1 MRHHALLTALLALTL
16 FPSCIKEPERTY
28 EFDFKSAEG
37 AVFEEFNLPVSDI
50 QLQILI
56 VSNCDWEIIVPEAT
70 GEWLS
75 FSQTQGDGDAS
86 VVMTAKGNG
95 TADIREGTFDVR
107 ISNAGHRT
115 YRVNQKCNQGYF
127 SVTADKT
134 KIVDCGET
142 VTISVDT
149 NLGDWEYSV
158 DGEELTEVSKT
169 SGELVL
175 SLGGPLV
182 TDGDRNLTVSFSSPS
197 HPDCSE
203 TWPVT
208 VKSALTLD
216 LAPLKDGSVTNVSA
230 FNIPVTTVE
239 GMGMT
244 AGGTLHFLHAPGS
257 TQSEGYVKVDY
268 VTNRRLREALLD
280 GHSMEAQF
288 MPGADNDASKDICV
302 MSAMQSGGMGIIL
315 PAGSG
320 DICWW
325 VSVSPNGVSR
335 WCKVS
340 SGVVPRKGEYYH
352 VVGIWDKAAGKALL
366 YVNGELKGS
375 SDASGELVQPA
386 TNDYKW
392 LCVGGDTAK
401 DAAESAFNGDVA
413 LARVYDAV
421 LDESAVKALW
431 DEAGK
436 DFGKSVTDIQDV
448 LYLPECNVSAGS
460 MIPVSATGLRD
471 GDGIRLES
479 LDRSA
484 SMDCSATVSGGRLN
498 CTVPANLTSGRWMM
512 MLTRDGGAAPLGI
525 VGFTVSPDA
534 APIHRPMTIAHRGAH
549 GTGIPE
555 NSIAALAKAQEIGC
569 FGSETDCWISTD
581 GEIFINHDGV
591 IGGKKIQNCSSADLA
606 GVTLANGE
614 KLPTFSEYLAQAG
627 KGSTKL
633 IIEIKQHS
641 TEQQDF
647 DCVDKVMDIVK
658 AEGMC
663 DRVEWISFSYPVCK
677 RVAAA
682 LPGAKVGYL
691 QHDRTPA
698 DVLADGITSI
708 DYSFDYMFAYPGL
721 FDQAHSL
728 GMIVNVWTVDKDMDL
743 LKSIGLGADYITTN
757 EAARLLEIADRLFD

>member
-1 MRHHALLTALLALTL
+1 MRHHALLTAALALTL
-16 FPSCIKEPERTY
+16 LPSCIKEPEKTC
-28 EFDFKSAEG
+28 EFDFKSEEG

-50 QLQILI
+50 QLQIRI
-56 VSNCDWEIIVPEAT
+56 ESNCEWEITVPGAT

-75 FSQTQGDGDAS
+75 FSQTQGNGDAS
-86 VVMTAKGNG
+86 VVMTAKGND
-95 TADIREGTFDVR
+95 TADIRRGTFDV
-107 ISNAGHRT
+107 SLSDAGKRT
-115 YRVNQKCNQGYF
+115 YHVNQKCNPGYF

-149 NLGDWEYSV
+149 NLRDWEYSI
-158 DGEELTEVSKT
+158 DGEGLTEVSKT

-182 TDGDRNLTVSFSSPS
+182 TDGDRELTVSFSSPS
-197 HPDCSE
+197 HPECYE

-280 GHSMEAQF
+280 GHSMEVQF
-288 MPGADNDASKDICV
+288 MLGADNDASNDICV

-325 VSVSPNGVSR
+325 INVSPNGISR

-340 SGVVPRKGEYYH
+340 SGIVPRKGEYYH
-352 VVGIWDKAAGKALL
+352 VVGIWDREAGKAML

-375 SDASGELVQPA
+375 TDASGELVQPA

-392 LCVGGDTAK
+392 LCVGGDTAR
-401 DAAESAFNGDVA
+401 DAAESAFNGDIA
-413 LARVYDAV
+413 LARIYDAV
-421 LDESAVKALW
+421 LDENAVKALR
-431 DEAGK
+431 EAAGN

-448 LYLPECNVSAGS
+448 LYLPVCNVNAGS
-460 MIPVSATGLRD
+460 VIPVCANGLRD

-479 LDRSA
+479 LDRSG
-484 SMDCSATVSGGRLN
+484 SIDCSTTVSGGRIN
-498 CTVPANLTSGRWMM
+498 YTVPENLTGGRWMM
-512 MLTRDGGAAPLGI
+512 MLLRNGGSAPLG
-525 VGFTVSPDA
+525 VVNFTVSQDA
-534 APIHRPMTIAHRGAH
+534 SPVHKPMTIAHRGAH

-555 NSIAALAKAQEIGC
+555 NSIAALAKAQELGC
-569 FGSETDCWISTD
+569 YGSETDCWISTD

-591 IGGKKIQNCSSADLA
+591 IGGKKIQNCSSSDLA

-614 KLPTFSEYLAQAG
+614 KLPTFSEYLAQTG
-627 KGSTKL
+627 KGDTKL

-641 TEQQDF
+641 TEKQDF
-647 DCVDKVMDIVK
+647 DCVDKVMETVL

-663 DRVEWISFSYPVCK
+663 DNVEWISFSYPVCK
-677 RVAAA
+677 RVAAT

-698 DVLADGITSI
+698 DVLADGIISI
-708 DYSFDYMFAYPGL
+708 DYSFDYMFTYPDW